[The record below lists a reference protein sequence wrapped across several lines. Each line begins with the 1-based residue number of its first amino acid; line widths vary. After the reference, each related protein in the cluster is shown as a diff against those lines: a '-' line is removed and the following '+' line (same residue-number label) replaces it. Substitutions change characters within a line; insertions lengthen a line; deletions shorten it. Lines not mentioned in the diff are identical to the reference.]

1 MAYGKENIDRREFD
15 GYLKAKIEDI
25 TGIKKEISIINS
37 KIDKLSIDTST
48 STSNFIHQIEELK
61 AEIKLMFEKQEH
73 IHFKNYLK
81 LVTLA
86 MGTGAFFG
94 LIGGFLY
101 KYIKIF

>member
-25 TGIKKEISIINS
+25 TGIKKEISIIEG
-37 KIDKLSIDTST
+37 KIDKLSVDMAT
-48 STSNFIHQIEELK
+48 STSNFTHKIEELK
-61 AEIKLMFEKQEH
+61 GEIKLMHEKQEH
-73 IHFKNYLK
+73 IYFKNYLK
-81 LVTLA
+81 LVVLA
-86 MGTGAFFG
+86 MSTGALFG